1 LEGLKVINQNDV
13 ARKLRSKLI
22 ANSTIVSL
30 TQGVYFANAPQNQ
43 AYPYISFFPVSGV
56 PIQLQQGSGI
66 LNMHAWQIDIWGQ
79 SALTVNQIHTQIA
92 TTLDNNA
99 LGLGSLS
106 EIALRRSSILPLMIE
121 ATEQGGNVFH
131 QPLEYVVYSR

>member
-1 LEGLKVINQNDV
+1 MINQNDV

-30 TQGVYFANAPQNQ
+30 TKGVYFNDAPQNQ
-43 AYPYISFFPVSGV
+43 AYPYISFFPVSGI

-92 TTLDNNA
+92 TILDNNA

-106 EIALRRSSILPLMIE
+106 EIALRRSNILPMTIE
-121 ATEQGGNVFH
+121 VTEQGGNVFH

>member
-1 LEGLKVINQNDV
+1 MINQNDV

>member
-1 LEGLKVINQNDV
+1 MINQNDV

-30 TQGVYFANAPQNQ
+30 TKGVYFIDAPQNQ
-43 AYPYISFFPVSGV
+43 AYPYISFFPVSGI

-79 SALTVNQIHTQIA
+79 SALTVNRIHTQIA
-92 TTLDNNA
+92 TILDNNA

-106 EIALRRSSILPLMIE
+106 EIALRRSSILPMMIE
-121 ATEQGGNVFH
+121 VTEQGGNVFH

>member
-1 LEGLKVINQNDV
+1 MINQNDV

-30 TQGVYFANAPQNQ
+30 TKGVYFANAPQNQ